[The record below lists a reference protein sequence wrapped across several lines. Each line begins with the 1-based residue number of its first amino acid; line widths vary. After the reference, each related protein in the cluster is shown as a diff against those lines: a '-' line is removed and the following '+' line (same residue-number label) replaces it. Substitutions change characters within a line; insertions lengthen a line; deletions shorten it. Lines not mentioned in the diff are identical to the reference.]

1 MIFLSLPDS
10 TYLRKRRNV
19 LSALPWCSPQ
29 DGTLR
34 ERRNCDTDLCV
45 ICLTRPVPNFRFLD
59 PLSLRLLLAFCPA
72 CSLQCRC
79 AEDGCQCLCGSWFGS
94 HGHKKKQET
103 LDNYIQL
110 LWAAQEACKCMQS
123 YQWHRIILRRFL
135 VLLFSVTDGEICLDS
150 LGRPSKPSA
159 RICSC
164 SWLYLISTT
173 CQSVLRNASRHLGM
187 QFLACCL

>member
-45 ICLTRPVPNFRFLD
+45 ICLKCPVPYFRFLD

-79 AEDGCQCLCGSWFGS
+79 AGDGCQCLCGSWFGS

-103 LDNYIQL
+103 LDNYVQL
-110 LWAAQEACKCMQS
+110 FVS
-123 YQWHRIILRRFL
+123 
-135 VLLFSVTDGEICLDS
+135 
-150 LGRPSKPSA
+150 SA
-159 RICSC
+159 RSLQVHAKLPVAPNYAKKISGPSVFCDRWWNL
-164 SWLYLISTT
+164 SW
-173 CQSVLRNASRHLGM
+173 
-187 QFLACCL
+187 